1 MKLKPDT
8 AYFQARLHL
17 ARAKALAAE
26 GKGTEAQDQIDAAL
40 SMLRRVESV
49 LRVSTKETDAPA

>member
-17 ARAKALAAE
+17 ARAKAAAAE

-40 SMLRRVESV
+40 SMLRRVEPV
-49 LRVSTKETDAPA
+49 LRVTTRDEEAAQ